1 MRMRCLLVL
10 SAILGTFTAGCDG
23 PKESGIPAARGTS
36 SPPAAA
42 ATPGNA
48 KTATNAIQFHL
59 NRALPRLPTLRLWVG
74 PKEIDAEMCLTVQQI
89 ATGLMFRPGIADG
102 ESMLFVLP
110 QPQQAHFY
118 MRNVTFDI
126 DAAYIDAEGVIQEVV
141 RLKKLDETPV
151 PSKSENIQF
160 VLETAPGW
168 FERNGIKPGTLIRS
182 TKRSLREE
190 FGFN

>member
-1 MRMRCLLVL
+1 MRARCLLIL

-23 PKESGIPAARGTS
+23 PKESGTPAAKVAPS
-36 SPPAAA
+36 IPPAAA
-42 ATPGNA
+42 SSGNA
-48 KTATNAIQFHL
+48 KSATNAIRFHL
-59 NRALPRLPTLRLWVG
+59 DRALPKLPTLRLWVG
-74 PKEIDAEMCLTVQQI
+74 PREIDAEMCLTVQQI

-141 RLKKLDETPV
+141 RLRKLDETPV
-151 PSKSENIQF
+151 PSKSDNIQF

-168 FERNGIKPGTLIRS
+168 FERNGIRAGTLIRS

>member
-1 MRMRCLLVL
+1 
-10 SAILGTFTAGCDG
+10 
-23 PKESGIPAARGTS
+23 
-36 SPPAAA
+36 
-42 ATPGNA
+42 
-48 KTATNAIQFHL
+48 
-59 NRALPRLPTLRLWVG
+59 
-74 PKEIDAEMCLTVQQI
+74 
-89 ATGLMFRPGIADG
+89 
-102 ESMLFVLP
+102 
-110 QPQQAHFY
+110 

-126 DAAYIDAEGVIQEVV
+126 DAAYIDSEGIIQEVV

-168 FERNGIKPGTLIRS
+168 FERNGIKAGTLIRG

>member
-1 MRMRCLLVL
+1 MRTRCLIALFG
-10 SAILGTFTAGCDG
+10 ILGTFTAGCDG
-23 PKESGIPAARGTS
+23 TKPTQAPASTAPAAT
-36 SPPAAA
+36 AA
-42 ATPGNA
+42 ATPSSSS
-48 KTATNAIQFHL
+48 KSATNAVQFHL
-59 NRALPRLPTLRLWVG
+59 NRALPKLPTLKLWVG
-74 PKEIDAEMCLTVQQI
+74 PKEIDAEMCLTLQQI

-102 ESMLFVLP
+102 DSMLFVLP

-126 DAAYIDAEGVIQEVV
+126 DAAYIDSEGVIQEVV

>member
-1 MRMRCLLVL
+1 MRTRCLLAL
-10 SAILGTFTAGCDG
+10 FGILGTFTAGCDG
-23 PKESGIPAARGTS
+23 SKPPQAPAAKA
-36 SPPAAA
+36 PAAPVA
-42 ATPGNA
+42 AAPA
-48 KTATNAIQFHL
+48 ESPKSATNVVQFHL
-59 NRALPRLPTLRLWVG
+59 NRALPKLPTVRLWVG
-74 PKEIDAEMCLTVQQI
+74 PKEIDAEMCLTLQQI

-110 QPQQAHFY
+110 QPQQTHFY

-126 DAAYIDAEGVIQEVV
+126 DAAYIDSEGVIQEVV

-151 PSKSENIQF
+151 PSKSDNIQF

>member
-1 MRMRCLLVL
+1 MRARCLLAL
-10 SAILGTFTAGCDG
+10 FGILGTFTAGCDG
-23 PKESGIPAARGTS
+23 PKDSPTPATKAPSTPTATAPAG
-36 SPPAAA
+36 SPRS
-42 ATPGNA
+42 
-48 KTATNAIQFHL
+48 ATNAVQFHL
-59 NRALPRLPTLRLWVG
+59 NRALPKLPTVRLWVG

-110 QPQQAHFY
+110 EPQKAHFY

-126 DAAYIDAEGVIQEVV
+126 DAAYIDSEGVIQEVV
-141 RLKKLDETPV
+141 RLKQLDETPV
-151 PSKSENIQF
+151 PSKSDNIQF

>member
-1 MRMRCLLVL
+1 MRTRCLLAL
-10 SAILGTFTAGCDG
+10 FGILGTCTAGCDG
-23 PKESGIPAARGTS
+23 SKDAQNLPFKAANPTV
-36 SPPAAA
+36 A
-42 ATPGNA
+42 ATPGGNA
-48 KTATNAIQFHL
+48 KPATNAVQFHL
-59 NRALPRLPTLRLWVG
+59 NRALPKLPTLRLWVG
-74 PKEIDAEMCLTVQQI
+74 AKEIDAEMCLTVQQI
-89 ATGLMFRPGIADG
+89 ATGLMFRPSIADG

-126 DAAYIDAEGVIQEVV
+126 DAAYIDSEGVIQEVV
-141 RLKKLDETPV
+141 RLKKLDETPA